1 MKASIFEYGSEF
13 DWNANEAFWK
23 QTDSS
28 QAAFFA
34 AQKFRSG
41 RDAMKAVALAVKDRC
56 SRVLLPALC
65 CESMVSPFTMHGIEP
80 VFYKLCPNYTADVQD
95 VQQKLRPDTVLVYG
109 SYFGIDPFDDEML
122 ATLRR
127 LYPKT
132 LFMEDR
138 TQDVLTP
145 RENRGFTPDV
155 TVASIRKWIPIA
167 DGGLLWG
174 TVKTESQTDDTFA
187 RLRKDAMVM
196 KSQYL
201 RSGDARVKD
210 CFRQLLGQ
218 ASEYLDEKSQPYE
231 MTEES
236 RQLLERLDFEKI
248 YTCRQANAHALQ
260 RVLDHGRAKLHY
272 ITGTPEKSTLYF
284 PVLVDEQEKVQSALA
299 QEGIYCPVIWPIP
312 QQARGV
318 CEVAEFT
325 AEHMLGVPCD
335 QRYTPEDMTYI
346 GQKILEIVNE

>member
-1 MKASIFEYGSEF
+1 MKASICEYGSEF

-28 QAAFFA
+28 QAAFSS

-41 RDAMKAVALAVKDRC
+41 RDAMKAVASAVKDRC

-65 CESMVSPFTMHGIEP
+65 CESMVTPFTMHGIEP
-80 VFYKLCPNYTADVQD
+80 VFYKLHSDYTAEVEDVK
-95 VQQKLRPDTVLVYG
+95 QKLSQNTLLVYG

-155 TVASIRKWIPIA
+155 TVASIRKWIPIP

-174 TVKTESQTDDTFA
+174 TIKTKSHADDTFA
-187 RLRKDAMVM
+187 KLRKDAMVM

-201 RSGDARVKD
+201 RSGEADVKD
-210 CFRQLLGQ
+210 RFRHMLGQ
-218 ASEYLDEKSQPYE
+218 ASECLDESAQPYE
-231 MTEES
+231 MTAES
-236 RQLLERLDFEKI
+236 LQMLGRLDFEKI
-248 YTCRQANAHALQ
+248 YASRQANALALQ
-260 RVLDHGRAKLHY
+260 KALGPGGENLRF
-272 ITGTPEKSTLYF
+272 ITDTPEKSTLYF
-284 PVLVDEQEKVQSALA
+284 PVLVKEQEKVQRGLA
-299 QEGIYCPVIWPIP
+299 EKGIYCPVIWPVP
-312 QQARGV
+312 QQALGV

-325 AEHMLGVPCD
+325 ANHMLGVPCD
-335 QRYTPEDMTYI
+335 QRYTPADMAYI